1 MNQGAWWDTVPRAT
15 KSDMTES
22 LTLFGKLRTAN
33 RGRALPLNEEGGK
46 TVSGQRRLIEVL
58 KLEFLLS
65 CVQRRKLR
73 VYVSSSST
81 VGVYPLFLLTYHL
94 NPFFFSFFTD

>member
-1 MNQGAWWDTVPRAT
+1 MIPGSGRSPGEGSGSSLQDSCLENPMNQGAWWATVPRAT

-33 RGRALPLNEEGGK
+33 RGRALPLNEEGGN

-65 CVQRRKLR
+65 CVQRRKL
-73 VYVSSSST
+73 
-81 VGVYPLFLLTYHL
+81 
-94 NPFFFSFFTD
+94 